1 MTTYLFLKKNKNL
14 FILFIFSLLIYII
27 KSKQELVE
35 KLYSTFLYEIV
46 SNLSLTIVN
55 KISFSVGDMLYLIT
69 PFLFYRFL
77 IKKNQTRR
85 RLLTKT
91 IVAFLFF
98 YVVFNLQWGLNYY
111 RVPLKN
117 KANNYKSYSI
127 NELLE
132 TTNFF
137 ITKTNDLHNILSIN
151 DTISVK
157 YDNLNFDIEKESIK
171 SIKKTAFV
179 KNKNLDL
186 KIKKSIFSTPIS
198 YMGFGGYI
206 NPFTLEAQINYNIP
220 TINVPTT
227 ICHEIG
233 HQLGYSAED
242 EANYIGIIST
252 IKSENKHIQYSGYS
266 QGLKYLINEIYI
278 IDKKLYEQLLST
290 IKIGVLKN
298 YKEAGEEWKKYD
310 NPFETY
316 FKKVYD
322 LFLKA
327 NNQTKGIKSYNLVVD
342 LLVNKYT
349 NLEF

>member
-14 FILFIFSLLIYII
+14 IILFIFSLLIYII

-35 KLYSTFLYEIV
+35 KLYSTFFYEII

-55 KISFSVGDMLYLIT
+55 KISVSVGDILYLIT
-69 PFLFYRFL
+69 PFLFYRIL

-85 RLLTKT
+85 RLIIKT

-171 SIKKTAFV
+171 SIKKTVFV

-278 IDKKLYEQLLST
+278 IDKKLYKQLLAT

-298 YKEAGEEWKKYD
+298 YKEAEEEWKKYG

-322 LFLKA
+322 LFLKV

>member
-1 MTTYLFLKKNKNL
+1 MTNYLFLKKNKNL
-14 FILFIFSLLIYII
+14 IILFIFSLLIYII

-35 KLYSTFLYEIV
+35 KLYSTYLYEIV

-55 KISFSVGDMLYLIT
+55 KIYFSVGDILYLIT
-69 PFLFYRFL
+69 TFLFYRFL

-227 ICHEIG
+227 ICHEIC

-278 IDKKLYEQLLST
+278 IDKKLYKQLLAT

-310 NPFETY
+310 NPLETY